1 MLYTHNFACR
11 EANESTSES
20 TDEDLGWGG
29 LGKFEY
35 GKKGSA
41 RGLVHAIVHVRELL
55 ETGGHH
61 GAFCTSLAE
70 AAHKQGIKRAAQFSR
85 VYRSLNT
92 TQEAMLH
99 WVLRQTLF
107 EDVFLVHKRVHH
119 QGEVRQASPVSVR
132 STLYKFG
139 SHLNYTDDWRDL
151 PLYEGDLLP
160 LTWRSTFLS
169 NKVLISREELLVFL
183 RTKLQMQHTL
193 LNLQFIRKN
202 LRIRCFGSVTIPLPR
217 SGNRRKIV
225 GIDSTN
231 RRDFVRT
238 RGCENNTAL
247 ACQVRVD
254 TQLNTYT
261 CILLAIHVCAYT
273 HSCA

>member
-1 MLYTHNFACR
+1 MYTHNFVCR

-41 RGLVHAIVHVRELL
+41 RGLVHAIVHVRELI

-99 WVLRQTLF
+99 WVLRQILF
-107 EDVFLVHKRVHH
+107 EDVFLIHKRVHH

-139 SHLNYTDDWRDL
+139 SHLHYTDDWRDL
-151 PLYEGDLLP
+151 QLYQTDEGALP
-160 LTWRSTFLS
+160 VTWRTTFLS
-169 NKVLISREELLVFL
+169 NKVLISREELLVLL
-183 RTKLQMQHTL
+183 RTKLQMQRTL
-193 LNLQFIRKN
+193 LNLQRIRKS
-202 LRIRCFGSVTIPLPR
+202 LRIRCFGTVTIPLPR
-217 SGNRRKIV
+217 SGSRRKIV

-238 RGCENNTAL
+238 RGYENNTAL
-247 ACQVRVD
+247 ACQVRVG
-254 TQLNTYT
+254 NHFCTYT
-261 CILLAIHVCAYT
+261 
-273 HSCA
+273 